1 MMKTYQKYNGKS
13 LRSWIAQA
21 SLDLRI
27 RQQTLI
33 LAKKKSPQKTADSK
47 QDPEPMEAQEQETT
61 TNRQFRN

>member
-13 LRSWIAQA
+13 LRSWIAQT

-33 LAKKKSPQKTADSK
+33 LAKKSPQKTADSK